1 MLYSVNSIYFKQFLG
16 GKKLATTS
24 TTSTPNAPKTE
35 KEIKAQPLK
44 PTSA

>member
-16 GKKLATTS
+16 GKKLAGS
-24 TTSTPNAPKTE
+24 SNVISSNAPKVE
-35 KEIKAQPLK
+35 KDIKAQPLK